1 MADLRRRLEETFGH
15 GPCKLWIDSDIPF
28 FQSFIEEGGL
38 AKIWFNSHCHVRV
51 FFDQNLVH
59 IGQNFRF
66 RTQLPSNDQVFFF
79 RFGKKTWCIRY
90 SQSDNHY
97 RKSRKDGPQ
106 FGLFH
111 PFEKKV
117 KGDGQEGR
125 RQGTDQNQTGI
136 IAVNP

>member
-1 MADLRRRLEETFGH
+1 MQERACH
-15 GPCKLWIDSDIPF
+15 GPCKLWIDSDITLFSELHKGKSVFPKF
-28 FQSFIEEGGL
+28 GL
-38 AKIWFNSHCHVRV
+38 TVTVMSRIFLNQESCTYWHE
-51 FFDQNLVH
+51 
-59 IGQNFRF
+59 NFRF

-79 RFGKKTWCIRY
+79 RFGKKTWCIAS
-90 SQSDNHY
+90 SQSKEHY
-97 RKSRKDGPQ
+97 RKGRKDGPQ